1 MVRAGSGERGAFEE
15 LFEASFRRVWTWA
28 LRHGAG
34 RGEAEAVAREAL
46 HAAFARLGAGWLP
59 VPLGDPGF
67 AAQLL
72 VETRRALAR
81 RSIGASPHSRRDGSF
96 PACPSTPS

>member
-1 MVRAGSGERGAFEE
+1 
-15 LFEASFRRVWTWA
+15 
-28 LRHGAG
+28 
-34 RGEAEAVAREAL
+34 
-46 HAAFARLGAGWLP
+46 